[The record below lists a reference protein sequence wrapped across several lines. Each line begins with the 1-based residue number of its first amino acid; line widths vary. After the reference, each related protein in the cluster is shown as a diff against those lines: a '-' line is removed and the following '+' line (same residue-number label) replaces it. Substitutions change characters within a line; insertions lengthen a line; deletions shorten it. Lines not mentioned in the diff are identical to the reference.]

1 MAPRSDRTVIP
12 AWVTYAAAA
21 LLAAIILLC
30 LLSPAY

>member
-1 MAPRSDRTVIP
+1 MIP

-30 LLSPAY
+30 LLSPVY

>member
-1 MAPRSDRTVIP
+1 MIP

>member
-1 MAPRSDRTVIP
+1 VIP

-21 LLAAIILLC
+21 LLAAIVLLC

>member
-1 MAPRSDRTVIP
+1 MIP

-21 LLAAIILLC
+21 LLAVIVLLC